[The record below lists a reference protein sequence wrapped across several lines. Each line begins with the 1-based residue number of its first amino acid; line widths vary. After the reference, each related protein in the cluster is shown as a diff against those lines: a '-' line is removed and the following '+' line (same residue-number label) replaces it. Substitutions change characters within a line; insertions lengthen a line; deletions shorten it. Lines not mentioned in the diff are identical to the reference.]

1 MISEEEFQINQEPI
15 NIFDSL
21 LKSKDSCINLDQDIS
36 ITYSESN
43 NPELSSKIKNFLI
56 QNESQLNQNFD
67 LNLYLNEGK
76 EDDSNNENND
86 NNLFSINYKDIYI
99 GGISANFK
107 MREGFGLN
115 KYENE
120 NIFYVGQWKNNMKE
134 GIGFLKINDDTF
146 YAGYFLKN
154 QFDGNGILYVKSK
167 NLLYIGH
174 MNNGA
179 FDEGVYIDI
188 DKEVYY
194 RGKFILGKKNDKNC
208 TLIEMKNKQLFIG
221 SVENDEFKKGY
232 LCLYNSKEIQ
242 NKDENEE
249 INFDFSIEKIF
260 YYYKDDNNDIKFV
273 YNFDNEFKEI
283 LNKNMKKIFSLELF
297 TQSQI
302 ENIIQYF
309 SYLETLEEDD
319 DYNNIIKYNEKD
331 DKSLCFMFFSNYNYY
346 IGNYQEEKEKYD
358 INEIKNE
365 IDISQDIIND
375 K

>member
-134 GIGFLKINDDTF
+134 GIGLLKINDDTF
-146 YAGYFLKN
+146 YAGYFHKN
-154 QFDGNGILYVKSK
+154 QFDGNGILYDKSK

-346 IGNYQEEKEKYD
+346 LGNYQEEKEKYD

-375 K
+375 N

>member
-134 GIGFLKINDDTF
+134 GIGLLKINDDTF
-146 YAGYFLKN
+146 YAGYFHKN
-154 QFDGNGILYVKSK
+154 QFDGNGILYDKSK

-375 K
+375 N

>member
-56 QNESQLNQNFD
+56 QNESQLNPNFD
-67 LNLYLNEGK
+67 LNLYLKEGK

-86 NNLFSINYKDIYI
+86 NNLFSINYKNIYI

-120 NIFYVGQWKNNMKE
+120 NIFYLGQWKNNMKE
-134 GIGFLKINDDTF
+134 GIGLLKINDDTF
-146 YAGYFLKN
+146 YAGYFHKN
-154 QFDGNGILYVKSK
+154 QFDGNGILYDKSK

-346 IGNYQEEKEKYD
+346 LGNYQEEKEKYD

-375 K
+375 N

>member
-146 YAGYFLKN
+146 YAGYFHKN

-194 RGKFILGKKNDKNC
+194 RGKFILGKKK
-208 TLIEMKNKQLFIG
+208 
-221 SVENDEFKKGY
+221 
-232 LCLYNSKEIQ
+232 
-242 NKDENEE
+242 
-249 INFDFSIEKIF
+249 
-260 YYYKDDNNDIKFV
+260 
-273 YNFDNEFKEI
+273 
-283 LNKNMKKIFSLELF
+283 
-297 TQSQI
+297 
-302 ENIIQYF
+302 
-309 SYLETLEEDD
+309 
-319 DYNNIIKYNEKD
+319 
-331 DKSLCFMFFSNYNYY
+331 
-346 IGNYQEEKEKYD
+346 
-358 INEIKNE
+358 
-365 IDISQDIIND
+365 
-375 K
+375 

>member
-86 NNLFSINYKDIYI
+86 NNLFSINYKNIYI

-120 NIFYVGQWKNNMKE
+120 NIFYLGQWKNNMKE
-134 GIGFLKINDDTF
+134 GIGLLKINDDTF
-146 YAGYFLKN
+146 YAGYFHKN
-154 QFDGNGILYVKSK
+154 QFDGNGILYDKSK

-346 IGNYQEEKEKYD
+346 LGNYQEEKEKYD

-375 K
+375 N